1 METKAKVWLTSGGQP
16 VIGEGKVA
24 LLKAIDSEG
33 SLNKACKKIDIS
45 YKHAWLVINKMSE
58 RLGADVVVTVRG
70 GKGQGTFLTPA
81 GRKLIEEYEKNKKI
95 LDATIH
101 DETLT
106 EDISLFI
113 SARNKIP
120 AKVIDIE
127 KGDVAT
133 RLKLSIEPTILSSLI
148 TTEAVENLNIQEG
161 DEVFAVVKSTE
172 VLIGKKKIKY

>member
-33 SLNKACKKIDIS
+33 SLNKACKKINIS

-58 RLGADVVVTVRG
+58 RLGENVVVTVRG
-70 GKGQGTFLTPA
+70 GKNQGTFLTSA
-81 GRKLIEEYEKNKKI
+81 GRKLIEEYDKNKKL

-120 AKVIDIE
+120 ARVVHVE
-127 KGDVAT
+127 KGDIAT
-133 RLKLSIEPTILSSLI
+133 RVKMSIDASVLSSLI
-148 TTEAVENLNIQEG
+148 TTEAVEHLNIQEG
-161 DEVFAVVKSTE
+161 DEVFAIIKSTE
-172 VLIGKKKIKY
+172 VLIGKKKN